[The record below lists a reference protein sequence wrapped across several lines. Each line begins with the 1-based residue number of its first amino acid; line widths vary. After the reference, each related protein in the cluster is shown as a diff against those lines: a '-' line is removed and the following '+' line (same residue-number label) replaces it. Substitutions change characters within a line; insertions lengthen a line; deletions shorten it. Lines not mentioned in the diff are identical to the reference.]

1 MILKLKNS
9 LSFINSKE
17 FSSLLIP
24 CLPHFIFLLLKLLLD
39 VGSSCS
45 VFHFPTSF
53 IFSFILLF
61 CILRISSYLTPS
73 WLFSLHLCRLLLICC
88 CCCSATKSC
97 LILCNPWTAAY
108 QAFLS
113 FTISQSLLRFMS
125 TELVMLSIHLFL
137 CCTLLLLSS
146 IFPSIRAFLN
156 ESALYIRWPKYWSFS
171 INPSNE

>member
-1 MILKLKNS
+1 MKFRSLSALGRHQSVFWFLSQRHLLSARFLVLFPFWLLFKVSLVFCSFIAMYLVVGFVLVCLFNPSQALMILKLKNS

-45 VFHFPTSF
+45 VFHFPPSF

-73 WLFSLHLCRLLLICC
+73 
-88 CCCSATKSC
+88 
-97 LILCNPWTAAY
+97 
-108 QAFLS
+108 
-113 FTISQSLLRFMS
+113 
-125 TELVMLSIHLFL
+125 
-137 CCTLLLLSS
+137 
-146 IFPSIRAFLN
+146 
-156 ESALYIRWPKYWSFS
+156 
-171 INPSNE
+171 